1 MPGSAFRLEGR
12 FVPGSSESGAGAVVA
27 PPHPL
32 YGGELS
38 NPVVG
43 ALVAGLNSVGIAGL
57 AFNYR
62 GVGGSDGQVN
72 GDLGLAGED
81 YRAALDE
88 LATRVPGPYVAAGY
102 SFGSC
107 AALATAAHDDRVSGA
122 ILVAPPVTMLGVDDL
137 TAFGGRLLVI
147 VGDGDGYAP
156 LDDLTSL
163 LAARPDTGVEIIK
176 GADHFFGPTGTA
188 PITDAVARH
197 VAAWF

>member
-1 MPGSAFRLEGR
+1 MVPGPAFRLEGR
-12 FVPGSSESGAGAVVA
+12 FVPGSSESGAVVA

-43 ALVAGLNSVGIAGL
+43 AVVAGLNSVGVAGL

-88 LATRVPGPYVAAGY
+88 LATRVSGPYLAAGY

-107 AALATAAHDDRVSGA
+107 AALATAAHDNRVSAA
-122 ILVAPPVTMLGVDDL
+122 ILVAPPVTLLGVDDL
-137 TAFGGRLLVI
+137 TAFAGHLLVI
-147 VGDGDGYAP
+147 VGDGDQYAQ
-156 LDDLTSL
+156 LDELTSL
-163 LAARPDTGVEIIK
+163 LAARPAAAVEIIK
-176 GADHFFGPTGTA
+176 GADHFFGPTGSA
-188 PITDAVARH
+188 PIADAVARH
-197 VAAWF
+197 VAAWNP

>member
-1 MPGSAFRLEGR
+1 LEGR

-72 GDLGLAGED
+72 GDLGLAGWPPGF
-81 YRAALDE
+81 RAR
-88 LATRVPGPYVAAGY
+88 TSPPGTPSVP
-102 SFGSC
+102 
-107 AALATAAHDDRVSGA
+107 
-122 ILVAPPVTMLGVDDL
+122 APRWL
-137 TAFGGRLLVI
+137 
-147 VGDGDGYAP
+147 
-156 LDDLTSL
+156 
-163 LAARPDTGVEIIK
+163 RPPTTTG
-176 GADHFFGPTGTA
+176 
-188 PITDAVARH
+188 
-197 VAAWF
+197 